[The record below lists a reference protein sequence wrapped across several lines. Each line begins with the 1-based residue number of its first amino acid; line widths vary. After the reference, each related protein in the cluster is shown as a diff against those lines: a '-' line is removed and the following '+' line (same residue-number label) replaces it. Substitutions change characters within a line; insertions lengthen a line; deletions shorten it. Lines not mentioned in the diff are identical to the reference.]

1 MKLFLRYL
9 KSRLGLLLLFA
20 AFALILAFSFV
31 LYHLPAE
38 AVLYPAALCLVL
50 GAVVLAVDFIRVR
63 RRHILVSDLSEME
76 SELPEARDIEA
87 ADYRDIVLRLR
98 EMNRDLTTRSENDR
112 SSMVDYY
119 TLWVHQIKTPIA
131 SMRLR
136 LQDEDTALARSLL
149 ADLGRIE
156 RYVSMVLTYLRL
168 EEGASDYVIRETDLD
183 GVLRPVLRQFAGEFI
198 SRRLKLDY
206 TPVDAKVLTDEKWL
220 SFVVEQVLSN
230 ALKYTPEGTVS
241 VYMESPSVLCVR
253 DTGIGIAPEDLPRVF
268 DRNYTGLAGRMD
280 KRASGIGLNLCK
292 RVCDNLGHG
301 ISIESEPDKGT
312 TVRID
317 LGTRKLNIE

>member
-9 KSRLGLLLLFA
+9 KSRLGVLLLFA
-20 AFALILAFSFV
+20 AFALILACSFL
-31 LYHLPAE
+31 LYRLPVQ
-38 AVLYPAALCLVL
+38 AVLYPAALCLVI
-50 GAVVLAVDFIRVR
+50 GAAALVLDFLRIR
-63 RRHILVSDLSEME
+63 RRHRLLGDLSEME
-76 SELPEARDIEA
+76 SELPETADIEA
-87 ADYRDIVLRLR
+87 ADFREIILRLR
-98 EMNRDLTTRSENDR
+98 EMNRELTTRAETDR
-112 SSMVDYY
+112 SAMVDYY

-136 LQDEDTALARSLL
+136 LQEEDTAQARSLL
-149 ADLGRIE
+149 ADLGRVE

-183 GVLRPVLRQFAGEFI
+183 SVLRPVLRQFAGEFI

-206 TPVDAKVLTDEKWL
+206 TPAQAKVLTDEKWL

-230 ALKYTPEGTVS
+230 ALKYTPAGTVS
-241 VYMESPSVLCVR
+241 VYMESSSVLCVR
-253 DTGIGIAPEDLPRVF
+253 DTGIGIAPEDLPRIF

-301 ISIESEPDKGT
+301 ISVESAPDRGT
-312 TVRID
+312 VVRID
-317 LGTRKLNIE
+317 LGTRKLEIE

>member
-9 KSRLGLLLLFA
+9 KSRLGVLLLFA
-20 AFALILAFSFV
+20 AFALILTCSFL
-31 LYHLPAE
+31 LYRLPVQ
-38 AVLYPAALCLVL
+38 AVLYPAALCLVI
-50 GAVVLAVDFIRVR
+50 GAAALVLDFLRIR
-63 RRHILVSDLSEME
+63 RRHRLLGDLSEME
-76 SELPEARDIEA
+76 SELPGAE
-87 ADYRDIVLRLR
+87 
-98 EMNRDLTTRSENDR
+98 TDR
-112 SSMVDYY
+112 SAMVDYY

-136 LQDEDTALARSLL
+136 LQEEDTAQARSLL
-149 ADLGRIE
+149 ADLGRVE

-183 GVLRPVLRQFAGEFI
+183 SVLRPVLRQFAGEFI

-206 TPVDAKVLTDEKWL
+206 TPAQAKVLTDEKWL

-230 ALKYTPEGTVS
+230 ALKYTPAGTVS

-253 DTGIGIAPEDLPRVF
+253 DTGIGIAPEDLPRIF

-301 ISIESEPDKGT
+301 ISVESAPDRGT
-312 TVRID
+312 VVRID
-317 LGTRKLNIE
+317 LGTRKLEIE

>member
-20 AFALILAFSFV
+20 AFAGILAFSFV

-50 GAVVLAVDFIRVR
+50 GAVVLAVDFLRVR
-63 RRHILVSDLSEME
+63 RRHRLLGELSEME
-76 SELPEARDIEA
+76 SELPETAEIEA
-87 ADYRDIVLRLR
+87 ADYREIVLRLR
-98 EMNRDLTTRSENDR
+98 EMNRELTTRAENDR
-112 SSMVDYY
+112 SAMVDYY

-136 LQDEDTALARSLL
+136 LQEEDTVLSRSLL

-183 GVLRPVLRQFAGEFI
+183 SVLRPVLRQFAGEFI

-206 TPVDAKVLTDEKWL
+206 SPVDTKVLTDEKWL

-268 DRNYTGLAGRMD
+268 ERSYTGLTGRAD
-280 KRASGIGLNLCK
+280 KRASGLGLSLCRQICSK
-292 RVCDNLGHG
+292 LGHG
-301 ISIESEPDKGT
+301 LFIESVPDCGT
-312 TVRID
+312 VVHVD
-317 LGTRKLNIE
+317 LSAAKLSVE